1 MTINVSMERVI
12 SDTWQYT
19 SLPNIPI
26 LQCKL
31 GEDAQKFLWGLID
44 ETKGVQY
51 LTDTDNYF
59 FNNHLKER
67 CEKYIEEYKNAVTF
81 RNGFT
86 HASATSLVMRD
97 FWSTT
102 CQKNEPIPYHDHT
115 GVLSFAIWLLMP
127 GHSRFSLAYTDILG
141 QIRRMEFDTTAELV
155 GNMIV
160 FPSTLGHQVYP
171 FSETDGKRVSV
182 SGNLYLDTSVIIN
195 S

>member
-1 MTINVSMERVI
+1 MVDS
-12 SDTWQYT
+12 WQYT
-19 SLPNIPI
+19 PLPNIPI

-31 GEDAQKFLWGLID
+31 GEDAQKFLWGLIN
-44 ETKGVQY
+44 ETDGVQY

-59 FNNHLKER
+59 FNNHLKEK
-67 CEKYIEEYKNAVTF
+67 CEKYIEDNKNAVTF
-81 RNGFT
+81 RNSFT
-86 HASATSLVMRD
+86 HASTSQLVMRD

-115 GVLSFAIWLLMP
+115 GVLSFAIWLRMP
-127 GHSRFSLAYTDILG
+127 GNSKFCLSYTDILG
-141 QIRRMEFDTTAELV
+141 QIKRIEFDTNNNIV

-171 FSETDGKRVSV
+171 FSETDETRVSV

>member
-1 MTINVSMERVI
+1 MVDS
-12 SDTWQYT
+12 WQYT
-19 SLPNIPI
+19 SLPNTPI

-31 GEDAQKFLWGLID
+31 GEDAQKYLWGLID
-44 ETKGVQY
+44 ETIGVQY
-51 LTDTDNYF
+51 LTDTNNYF

-67 CEKYIEEYKNAVTF
+67 CEKYIAEYKNAVTF

-115 GVLSFAIWLLMP
+115 GVLSFAIWLRMP
-127 GHSRFSLAYTDILG
+127 GNSKFCLSYTDILG
-141 QIRRMEFDTTAELV
+141 QIKRNEFDTTNDIV

-171 FSETDGKRVSV
+171 FSETDETRVSV

>member
-1 MTINVSMERVI
+1 MTL
-12 SDTWQYT
+12 DG
-19 SLPNIPI
+19 
-26 LQCKL
+26 LQTK
-31 GEDAQKFLWGLID
+31 DAQKYLWGLID
-44 ETKGVQY
+44 ETIGVQY
-51 LTDTDNYF
+51 LTDTNNYF

-67 CEKYIEEYKNAVTF
+67 CEKYIAEYKNAVTF

-115 GVLSFAIWLLMP
+115 GVLSFAIWLRMP
-127 GHSRFSLAYTDILG
+127 GNSKFCLSYTDILG
-141 QIRRMEFDTTAELV
+141 QIKRIEFDTTNDIV

-171 FSETDGKRVSV
+171 FSETDETRVSV